1 MPNSLGRFEFG
12 NNSPKPSAQIGKKR
26 KIGGNVGKIKMEKK
40 FRKEDM
46 FGHSGSK
53 YEIMLVSSCP
63 CVFLQYSITTEGNLF
78 VSVQISFYHSNI

>member
-1 MPNSLGRFEFG
+1 VPNSLGRFEFG

-53 YEIMLVSSCP
+53 YEVMKKPTL
-63 CVFLQYSITTEGNLF
+63 LTLF
-78 VSVQISFYHSNI
+78 VSVQISFYHLNI